1 MNMWCRDKDT
11 VQPVMGMYFVLS
23 LGRDVRLD
31 LISAVDGS
39 HQQVQLGEISGSE

>member
-39 HQQVQLGEISGSE
+39 HQQGELGEISGSE